1 MKTKILSFVALFM
14 FGALTVLAENK
25 TEKFEVKGG
34 DCEDCKT
41 HIEQTVLEVDGV
53 LQANW
58 DMETKQIEVIF
69 DDAKTSLEAVEI
81 AIAKGGNDTPNQK
94 ATEEDY
100 NNLPE
105 CCKYERE

>member
-1 MKTKILSFVALFM
+1 MKTKILSIVALFL

-34 DCEDCKT
+34 DCEECKT
-41 HIEQTVLEVDGV
+41 HIEESTLGVDGV

-58 DMETKQIEVIF
+58 DMANKQIEVIF
-69 DDAKTSLEAVEI
+69 DDTKTSLDAVEK

-94 ATEEDY
+94 ATEEAY
-100 NNLPE
+100 NKLPE
-105 CCKYERE
+105 CCKYDRE